1 MNTLEALC
9 QDWLAAKESE
19 RKAAALRVAIE
30 DMIVG
35 LTGKRDEGAQT
46 HEAGAFKVA
55 VTGKVIRKMD
65 WDKWDQ
71 VKGSIP
77 ANLHPVKMKPE
88 LDEKG
93 VKWLRDN
100 DPALYALLP
109 IEIKPAKTAVEVK
122 PVGGG
127 A

>member
-9 QDWLAAKESE
+9 EDWLAAKENE
-19 RKAAALRVAIE
+19 RKATALRVSIE

-35 LTGKRDEGAQT
+35 ITGKKDEGAQT
-46 HEAGAFKVA
+46 HEAGNFKVA
-55 VTGKVIRKMD
+55 VTGKVTRKMD

-71 VKGSIP
+71 VKASIP
-77 ANLHPVKMKPE
+77 ANLHPVKLKPE

-100 DPALYALLP
+100 QPDLYALLP
-109 IEIKPAKTAVEVK
+109 IETKPAKTAVEVK
-122 PVGGG
+122 AV
-127 A
+127 